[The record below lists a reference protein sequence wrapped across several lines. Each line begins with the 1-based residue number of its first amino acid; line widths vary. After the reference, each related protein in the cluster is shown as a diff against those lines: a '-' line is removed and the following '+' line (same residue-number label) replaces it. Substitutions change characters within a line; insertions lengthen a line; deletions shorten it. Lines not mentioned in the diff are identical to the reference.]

1 MMMTS
6 YGPTFDGYSEEDIT
20 LINKHMPFDQ
30 YEQYIK
36 DHAGQHDQLY
46 KTAHD
51 KLNTHMQL
59 LLDSIEQHSC
69 ILVTGA
75 HCQISDGDTIEK
87 ATEFVA
93 ALRVLKNDV
102 LPKVVECN
110 DFVGTF
116 LDGGKNSRA
125 AHPATV
131 LELMNHTLEQKTAN
145 GTSLST

>member
-36 DHAGQHDQLY
+36 DHAGQHDQVY

-51 KLNTHMQL
+51 KLTTHMQL
-59 LLDSIEQHSC
+59 LLDSIQQHGC

-75 HCQISDGDTIEK
+75 HGQTADGDTIEK
-87 ATEFVA
+87 ATELVA

-145 GTSLST
+145 GTSPST